1 MSYKRQ
7 RLQES
12 HIFTNQED
20 CSFNTPQL
28 DDEYPS
34 SSYGVLTQSSTLE
47 RNHNPFPTDSQCYPL
62 FHSEASSSNTPL
74 PTQNQHNHHPS
85 ASTSLSLVQD
95 HVPPESAPSTNDLGF
110 FINGHEA
117 TGQASYQR
125 KRGRIS
131 YAYIDFG
138 DKTFKCCHCMALF
151 WVNERLTKS
160 SQLHPRFSL
169 CCLGGKIKL
178 PRPPPTPHPLDDLLN
193 NLLGRNPRCSANVFV
208 PTTLCSLLHPWELIL
223 INQLTVSLA
232 HMFSR

>member
-20 CSFNTPQL
+20 SSFNTPQL
-28 DDEYPS
+28 ENECPS
-34 SSYGVLTQSSTLE
+34 SSYRVLTQSSTLQ
-47 RNHNPFPTDSQCYPL
+47 RNHNPFPTDSQRHPL
-62 FHSEASSSNTPL
+62 FHDEASSSIACHSESN
-74 PTQNQHNHHPS
+74 NHHPS
-85 ASTSLSLVQD
+85 DSTSVSLVQD

-110 FINGHEA
+110 SINDHET

-151 WVNERLTKS
+151 WVNERLAQS
-160 SQLHPRFSL
+160 SQRHPRFSL

-178 PRPPPTPHPLDDLLN
+178 L
-193 NLLGRNPRCSANVFV
+193 A
-208 PTTLCSLLHPWELIL
+208 TTNS
-223 INQLTVSLA
+223 S
-232 HMFSR
+232 SS